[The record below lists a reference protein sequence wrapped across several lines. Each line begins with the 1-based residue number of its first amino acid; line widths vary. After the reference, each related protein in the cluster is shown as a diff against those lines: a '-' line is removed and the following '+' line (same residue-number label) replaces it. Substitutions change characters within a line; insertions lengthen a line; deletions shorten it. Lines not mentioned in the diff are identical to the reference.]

1 MTTHYL
7 DTSALSK
14 RYVEET
20 GTAWLIA
27 LLRSPAEHTFLTAR
41 ITMVEIYSALARRR
55 REGSVSPAH
64 CDIARQAFT
73 AHSFTDYAFIEL
85 DLDIIAQAQSLLWR
99 YPLYAYDAVQLA
111 SALTVHQILLDAK
124 LPPLVF
130 ISADERLNTAAS
142 AEGLLADNPHDH
154 P

>member
-1 MTTHYL
+1 MTIYYL

-20 GTAWLIA
+20 GTAWLTA
-27 LLRSPAEHTFLTAR
+27 LLQSPDEHTFLTAR

-55 REGSVSPAH
+55 REGSVSSVH
-64 CDIARQAFT
+64 CDIARRAFT
-73 AHSFTDYAFIEL
+73 MHSFTDYAFIEL
-85 DLDIIAQAQSLLWR
+85 DLDIIAQAQGLLWR
-99 YPLYAYDAVQLA
+99 HPLYAYDAVQLA
-111 SALTVHQILLDAK
+111 SALTVNRILLDAA

-130 ISADERLNTAAS
+130 LCAVDRLNKAAS
-142 AEGLLADNPHDH
+142 VEGLLLDDPRDH

>member
-1 MTTHYL
+1 MTTYYL
-7 DTSALSK
+7 DTSALGK

-27 LLRSPAEHTFLTAR
+27 LFRSPAEHTFLTAR

-55 REGSVSPAH
+55 REGSVLPAH
-64 CDIARQAFT
+64 CDIARRAFT

-85 DLDIIAQAQSLLWR
+85 DLDIIAQAQELLWR
-99 YPLYAYDAVQLA
+99 HALYAYDAVQLA
-111 SALTVHQILLDAK
+111 SALTVNQILLAAE
-124 LPPLVF
+124 LLPLVF
-130 ISADERLNTAAS
+130 VSADDRLNLAAS
-142 AEGLLADNPHDH
+142 AEGLLVDNPHDH